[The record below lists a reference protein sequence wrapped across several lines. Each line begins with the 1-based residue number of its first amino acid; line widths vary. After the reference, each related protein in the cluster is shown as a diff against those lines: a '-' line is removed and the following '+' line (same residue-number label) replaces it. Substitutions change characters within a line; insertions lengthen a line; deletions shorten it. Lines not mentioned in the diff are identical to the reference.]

1 MIKTP
6 LQMVQEFAVTMGQ
19 PLDLKPSDD
28 GFDDSE
34 QLGYD
39 LVLEEWE
46 EFDDARYIEFYE
58 EGPTTDTLKELADLV
73 YVAYGYAARRGW
85 DLDAVL
91 VDVHRN
97 NMLRCIWPDGSVH
110 RNEQGKILK
119 NPDYPKINLEKY
131 V

>member
-6 LQMVQEFAVTMGQ
+6 LQMVREFAVTMGQ
-19 PLDLKPSDD
+19 PLDLTPGDD

-34 QLGYD
+34 QLGYN
-39 LVLEEWE
+39 LIYEEWE
-46 EFDDARYIEFYE
+46 EFDEATRLEF
-58 EGPTTDTLKELADLV
+58 EGGPSATLKELADLV

-91 VDVHRN
+91 VDLHRN
-97 NMLRCIWPDGSVH
+97 NMMRCIWPDGSIH

-119 NPDYPKINLEKY
+119 NPDYPKINLQKY